1 MPRTKYAV
9 RKLLAENRRKRIYR
23 PPQPPP
29 IPKMPINVGY
39 IPPVI
44 QPGYNQW
51 GFLDVDDDEDL
62 PIVNI

>member
-9 RKLLAENRRKRIYR
+9 RKFLAKTREKRIYR
-23 PPQPPP
+23 PPKPPP